1 MSIATASIVDVWLNE
16 RITVIGSFIGLQR
29 SLNDGVA
36 FGLHLGAFQNIFIFI
51 ALILITVFAVHSAK
65 KPIEQIGFG
74 LIVGGGIANVID
86 RIRDGYVT
94 DMIQIGSFPIF
105 NIADVCINIG
115 VGLLLFELIIGWL
128 HREKMPK
135 T

>member
-1 MSIATASIVDVWLNE
+1 MVDVWLTE
-16 RITVIGSFIGLQR
+16 RIAVIGSFIGLQR
-29 SLNDGVA
+29 SLNEGVA
-36 FGLHLGAFQNIFIFI
+36 FGFQLGTFQDIFILG
-51 ALILITVFAVHSAK
+51 ALILITAFAVHSAK

-115 VGLLLFELIIGWL
+115 VGLLLLELITSWL
-128 HREKMPK
+128 YREKMPK
-135 T
+135 TA